1 MSQRS
6 GLLTSQLCHSRFA
19 KWIFYC
25 SPSGFELHYIPL
37 YLSGL
42 QNGSFCFSILLCA
55 IYLCICPEIV
65 LSLWYTTER
74 LLFDSLR
81 RVARREKKTCQLP
94 LLCGRR
100 QAGGLPSFF
109 FLYYLYLFV
118 FLLFTSIIFF
128 EIICSSFLREEV
140 SRRVVFIRYFW
151 ILWCL
156 TMKNL
161 FRLPVPLQVLVPV
174 PLLAHRSKASSAGK
188 HRAQTHIFSENE
200 KGNKDKDN
208 GKESSQ

>member
-25 SPSGFELHYIPL
+25 SPSGFELYYIPL

-42 QNGSFCFSILLCA
+42 QNGFFCFSILLCA

-118 FLLFTSIIFF
+118 FLLFTSYLFF
-128 EIICSSFLREEV
+128 FFAGRGKQEGCLHSLLSDPVVSDHEKPFRTASTTSSTSTSTAV
-140 SRRVVFIRYFW
+140 S
-151 ILWCL
+151 
-156 TMKNL
+156 
-161 FRLPVPLQVLVPV
+161 
-174 PLLAHRSKASSAGK
+174 S
-188 HRAQTHIFSENE
+188 
-200 KGNKDKDN
+200 
-208 GKESSQ
+208 

>member
-25 SPSGFELHYIPL
+25 SPSGFELDYIPL

-42 QNGSFCFSILLCA
+42 QNGFFCFSILLCA

-109 FLYYLYLFV
+109 FFYIIFILSVFICLPIVYINNILWNYLF
-118 FLLFTSIIFF
+118 FFFAGRGKQEGCLHSLFSDP
-128 EIICSSFLREEV
+128 
-140 SRRVVFIRYFW
+140 VVYVRPW
-151 ILWCL
+151 
-156 TMKNL
+156 
-161 FRLPVPLQVLVPV
+161 
-174 PLLAHRSKASSAGK
+174 KA
-188 HRAQTHIFSENE
+188 FSDYQYHF
-200 KGNKDKDN
+200 KY
-208 GKESSQ
+208 